1 MIGHKLFNA
10 MAFAVAFRVG
20 ADMQL
25 IQVALQPFASCR
37 TVVAGDPCY
46 EKVTWAMQKGVAKH
60 PDWYLPLT
68 PNSSFEDFQRH
79 LHSTARLSDVCPEPC
94 PAGMGADGCHTSV
107 QGDACYE
114 KVLWAMKTGVEK
126 HPDWYRNLSK
136 DSSFE
141 DFQLHLHSSARL
153 SSVCPKPCSAPEAA
167 TSRTSEETDGF
178 TDFNGRPAETP
189 EPTMEPGVPCLC
201 NSTDPCPAFAYFDF
215 DGSGCL
221 SDAEAALVDEMVA
234 PYDQYDLD
242 GDGCINDTE
251 AICGNPST
259 VDSCDC
265 GQYMAPGTT
274 VCQSCS
280 GETRRRRTSE
290 CDGCATG
297 KFAVAGCDECM
308 EDDAMYLTA
317 GANVS
322 DTRIYVN
329 KDTDL
334 GGFAVSVGDSITIS
348 KCCCESA
355 SDHGTFVITGAAP
368 TTPALS
374 FDIPALTMDFSQ
386 FDRVTK
392 TCSSTDGVGYPSSFP
407 CGCGSE
413 VCGEST
419 KCDISGNGGCG
430 ACIPTVLPTPAPTVS
445 ARGDPH
451 LVNLAG
457 EHFDVNHGGEFTL
470 LRIPQATTKPVE
482 MELKASILPEHGKP
496 CTTYIT
502 EVEASGAWLGGK
514 VVQVRSYLR
523 SHAKNET
530 DKFLGLRVLDRS
542 PNALADEAP
551 WEKLSQWADASY
563 VVSEPQTKDGFG
575 VTVSTAKW
583 HSKKDARQDVPTVAG
598 QVEIQVTNKLLSSEP
613 TKFIIR
619 QDLPR
624 QEHLNLAVRR
634 LSSLGRADVGGLL
647 GFDEHPESLEDVTPE
662 CQRHRDG
669 LDRETGPRHNKP
681 DWKVR
686 WEKIREQRMQ
696 PHHTDSLN
704 DNEAAASLANRD
716 MMCVCPS
723 DTSGDLADNVYVEG
737 LASGGNVGGV
747 LVEFQ
752 TGRLAEAT
760 WD

>member
-25 IQVALQPFASCR
+25 IQVVMQPFASCR

-167 TSRTSEETDGF
+167 TSRTSAETDGF

-523 SHAKNET
+523 SHATNET
-530 DKFLGLRVLDRS
+530 DKFLGLRVLS
-542 PNALADEAP
+542 EGAPAEAT
-551 WEKLSQWADASY
+551 WERLTQWTEQPY
-563 VVSEPQTKDGFG
+563 VLSEPQGAKGFR
-575 VTVSTAKW
+575 VTLSTSHW
-583 HSKKDARQDVPTVAG
+583 HSKKGGGEDVPTVAG
-598 QVEIQVTNKLLSSEP
+598 QVEIQLQSKWLNSTAVLIL
-613 TKFIIR
+613 R

-624 QEHLNLAVRR
+624 QEHLNLAMRR
-634 LSSLGRADVGGLL
+634 LSALGRADVGGLL
-647 GFDEHPESLEDVTPE
+647 GFDAHPESLEDVTPE

-669 LDRETGPRHNKP
+669 LDKDMGPHSKP
-681 DWKVR
+681 AWKSR
-686 WEKIREQRMQ
+686 WEKIKSQRFK
-696 PHHTDSLN
+696 HD
-704 DNEAAASLANRD
+704 DNEAVASLLGGRD
-716 MMCVCPS
+716 MMCVCPNAHA
-723 DTSGDLADNVYVEG
+723 GLADGVIDDGAVEG
-737 LASGGNVGGV
+737 VM
-747 LVEFQ
+747 VEFQ

>member
-1 MIGHKLFNA
+1 MAHKLTIA
-10 MAFAVAFRVG
+10 MALALAGTVA

-25 IQVALQPFASCR
+25 IQVFA
-37 TVVAGDPCY
+37 
-46 EKVTWAMQKGVAKH
+46 Q
-60 PDWYLPLT
+60 
-68 PNSSFEDFQRH
+68 Q
-79 LHSTARLSDVCPEPC
+79 
-94 PAGMGADGCHTSV
+94 
-107 QGDACYE
+107 
-114 KVLWAMKTGVEK
+114 
-126 HPDWYRNLSK
+126 
-136 DSSFE
+136 
-141 DFQLHLHSSARL
+141 
-153 SSVCPKPCSAPEAA
+153 PEAA
-167 TSRTSEETDGF
+167 QLRTSAGIEDF
-178 TDFNGRPAETP
+178 TDSNGRPAETP

-201 NSTDPCPAFAYFDF
+201 NCTGSCCSFVYYDT

-221 SDAEAALVDEMVA
+221 EHSEAQIAGANATYMSP
-234 PYDQYDLD
+234 PYEQYDLD
-242 GDGCINDTE
+242 GDGCLNETE
-251 AICGNPST
+251 AVCPPELPTSGEAP
-259 VDSCDC
+259 C
-265 GQYMAPGTT
+265 GQYVAVGTS
-274 VCQSCS
+274 VPQSCA
-280 GETRRRRTSE
+280 GQTRRRRTNE
-290 CDGCATG
+290 CASCDTG
-297 KFAVAGCDECM
+297 TFAVADCDNCM
-308 EDDAMYLTA
+308 EDDAMYLSA
-317 GANVS
+317 SASVS

-334 GGFAVSVGDSITIS
+334 GGFAPSVGDSITIS

-368 TTPALS
+368 TIPANS

-392 TCSSTDGVGYPSSFP
+392 TCSSTDGVGYPSFFP

-419 KCDISGNGGCG
+419 KCDITGNGGCG
-430 ACIPTVLPTPAPTVS
+430 ACIPTTLPTPAPTVS
-445 ARGDPH
+445 AKGDPH
-451 LVNLAG
+451 LVNLNG
-457 EHFDVNHGGEFTL
+457 EHFDVNHGGEFVL
-470 LRIPQATTKPVE
+470 LRIPQNILKPAEV
-482 MELKASILPEHGKP
+482 ELKATILPEHGKP

-502 EVEASGAWLGGK
+502 EVELAGSWLGSK

-583 HSKKDARQDVPTVAG
+583 HSKKDAREDVPTVAG
-598 QVEIQVTNKLLSSEP
+598 QVEIQVKNKLLSSEP
-613 TKFIIR
+613 TKFVIR

-647 GFDEHPESLEDVTPE
+647 GFDAHPESLEDVTPE

-696 PHHTDSLN
+696 PRHTDSLN

-716 MMCVCPS
+716 MMCVCPG
-723 DTSGDLADNVYVEG
+723 DTSGGLAEDVFVEG
-737 LASGGNVGGV
+737 LVGGDHNGGV